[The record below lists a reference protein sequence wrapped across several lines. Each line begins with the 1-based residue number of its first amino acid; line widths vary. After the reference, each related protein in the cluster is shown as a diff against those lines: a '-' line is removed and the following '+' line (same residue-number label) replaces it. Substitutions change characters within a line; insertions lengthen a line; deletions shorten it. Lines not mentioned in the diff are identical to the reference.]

1 MPRFVARTAPAVLT
15 GLLLAGCGSSASTA
29 DSPAVVPPSGAA
41 SPSPAGAGAS
51 SGGASP
57 ASRTGESG
65 SAAVTTSPGP
75 EGATPAQSAAPAGSQ
90 PSSSAADRVPLPPPG
105 TYTYRLRGS
114 SASALGKQSL
124 DGDSTLTVDQPQG
137 NREHSTQRDRGG
149 STEQVLVARTGG
161 LYLAEV
167 HLAQPGFDEDFKP
180 NAPALLF
187 PASAHAG
194 QRWHWQMTSTDG
206 KYTLTAH
213 LQVQD
218 LHSSATM
225 TDGTRV
231 DTVSLASVLHLHSNN
246 IDLTIH
252 QNDEAG
258 RDAVIVREHA
268 TTDGTAYGTPFH
280 SDATRV
286 LARRPG

>member
-1 MPRFVARTAPAVLT
+1 
-15 GLLLAGCGSSASTA
+15 
-29 DSPAVVPPSGAA
+29 
-41 SPSPAGAGAS
+41 
-51 SGGASP
+51 
-57 ASRTGESG
+57 
-65 SAAVTTSPGP
+65 
-75 EGATPAQSAAPAGSQ
+75 
-90 PSSSAADRVPLPPPG
+90 VPLPPPG
-105 TYTYRLRGS
+105 TYTYHLHGS
-114 SASALGKQSL
+114 STSALGKQNL
-124 DGDSTLTVDQPQG
+124 DGDSTLTVDPPQG
-137 NREHSTQRDRGG
+137 NREHSTQRDSSG

-161 LYLAEV
+161 LYLAEI

-180 NAPALLF
+180 KAPALLF
-187 PASAHAG
+187 PAAAHTG

-213 LQVQD
+213 LQVRD

-225 TDGTRV
+225 SDGTRV
-231 DTVSLASVLHLHSNN
+231 DTVSLSSVLHLHSKD

-258 RDAVIVREHA
+258 TDAVIVREHG

-286 LARRPG
+286 LASRPS